1 LKDLY
6 FRVDGSPA
14 PQGSKTAYVRGG
26 RAVLVEAN
34 KRLPEWREAVTA
46 AARIAMHDMEQ
57 VTPFDQPIMLEV
69 TFFIAKPAKPKH
81 PVYPGSKPD
90 LDHYI
95 RAVGDSLTRAGAIV
109 DDSLIVDIV
118 AKKRWCGSTTDTYPT
133 PGCSVFVTVV

>member
-1 LKDLY
+1 MKGL
-6 FRVDGSPA
+6 FFFVDGSPA

-34 KRLPEWREAVTA
+34 KRLPEWRSAVTE
-46 AARIAMHDMEQ
+46 AARQAMHSLEQ
-57 VTPFDQPIMLEV
+57 YIPFDKPIRLEV

-81 PVYPGSKPD
+81 TIYPGSKPD

-118 AKKRWCGSTTDTYPT
+118 AKKRWCGATTDTYPT
-133 PGCSVFVTVV
+133 PGCKVFVTIA

>member
-1 LKDLY
+1 LKGL
-6 FRVDGSPA
+6 FFFVDGSPA

-34 KRLPEWREAVTA
+34 KRLPEWRSAVTE
-46 AARIAMHDMEQ
+46 AARQAMHSLEQ
-57 VTPFDQPIMLEV
+57 YIPFDKPIRLEV

-81 PVYPGSKPD
+81 TIYPGSKPD

-118 AKKRWCGSTTDTYPT
+118 AKKRWCGATTDTYPT
-133 PGCSVFVTVV
+133 PGCKVFVTIA

>member
-1 LKDLY
+1 LKDL
-6 FRVDGSPA
+6 FFLVDGSPA

-34 KRLPEWREAVTA
+34 KRLPEWRLAVTE
-46 AARIAMHDMEQ
+46 AARQAMNSLEQ
-57 VTPFDQPIMLEV
+57 VVPFDQPIRLEV
-69 TFFIAKPAKPKH
+69 TFFIARPAKPKH

-109 DDSLIVDIV
+109 DDSLICDIV
-118 AKKRWCGSTTDTYPT
+118 AKKRWCGTNTETVPT
-133 PGCSVFVTVV
+133 PGAKVFITVL